1 MCLEVAEVGMEPS
14 GNQSNLPVTATP
26 AERFLANSTY
36 PILQISFGEEY
47 LSANGQKCVQ
57 EHKNLIAAMACLPLL
72 RLEYSLQT
80 KCLYLLHLCQVLGSR
95 FPSSS

>member
-26 AERFLANSTY
+26 AERFLANATY
-36 PILQISFGEEY
+36 PILQIILGEES

-57 EHKNLIAAMACLPLL
+57 GHKNLIAAMACPPLL

-80 KCLYLLHLCQVLGSR
+80 KRMYPLHLCQFVGSR